1 MSNADNANVSSRNLA
16 RKIKWILFASFNRD
30 TNISWENKIAIIIF
44 NKQKYLPLNWL
55 LLQSFMKLV
64 PKWNIKKINL
74 MKRAR
79 SFDFALKQL
88 AMELL

>member
-16 RKIKWILFASFNRD
+16 RKIEWILFASFNRD

-64 PKWNIKKINL
+64 PKWNIKKRNL